1 MVQKHWLQLKMKF
14 LLGYDMRLSS
24 PGVCVCGGG
33 GGGGDLCIF
42 SAGGRDSPPI
52 PLVGKPL
59 LN

>member
-1 MVQKHWLQLKMKF
+1 M
-14 LLGYDMRLSS
+14 
-24 PGVCVCGGG
+24 CGGG
-33 GGGGDLCIF
+33 GGGGGGDISIF

>member
-1 MVQKHWLQLKMKF
+1 MKF

-24 PGVCVCGGG
+24 PGVCVCVGGG
-33 GGGGDLCIF
+33 GAGGDISIF

>member
-1 MVQKHWLQLKMKF
+1 M
-14 LLGYDMRLSS
+14 
-24 PGVCVCGGG
+24 CVWGGG
-33 GGGGDLCIF
+33 GGGGGGEVFLGGGGGGGGGGYMSIF